1 MKLNETFKLI
11 VSLICFMV
19 YQDIRSYQLKL
30 LLFFLS
36 SKKKK
41 NYYFIFLK
49 MKQFQIGDKNQ
60 SEQLFCR

>member
-41 NYYFIFLK
+41 LLFYLF
-49 MKQFQIGDKNQ
+49 KN
-60 SEQLFCR
+60 ETIPNRR

>member
-41 NYYFIFLK
+41 VIILSF
-49 MKQFQIGDKNQ
+49 
-60 SEQLFCR
+60 

>member
-11 VSLICFMV
+11 VSLIFFMV

-36 SKKKK
+36 SKKKS
-41 NYYFIFLK
+41 YYFIFLK